1 MTEFLVR
8 RLVQSVFVLLGVS
21 VLVFVMLF
29 IVGDPAVVLLPPET
43 SLADLERFRHAM
55 GFDRPFH
62 EQYWD
67 FVSRAVRGDFG
78 ESLWYR
84 QPAGSLVLERL
95 PATFQLAI
103 AGMTIAVSLGLPLG
117 VAAAARRGSLVDY
130 VAGVFAVLGQSMPI
144 YWLGL
149 LLVLLLTVNLHALP
163 SSGTGTFSHLVMPAL
178 TLGLYSTARV
188 MRLTRSGMLDVLSQD
203 YIRTARSKGLHSRV
217 VLTRHALRNALV
229 PIVTYLG
236 LETGNLLGG
245 AVVVETIFAW
255 PGVGRLAVD
264 AIDTRDYILLQAIV
278 AIVATTFV
286 VVNLAVDLLYPL
298 LDPRIRLARRRT

>member
-1 MTEFLVR
+1 
-8 RLVQSVFVLLGVS
+8 
-21 VLVFVMLF
+21 
-29 IVGDPAVVLLPPET
+29 
-43 SLADLERFRHAM
+43 
-55 GFDRPFH
+55 
-62 EQYWD
+62 
-67 FVSRAVRGDFG
+67 
-78 ESLWYR
+78 
-84 QPAGSLVLERL
+84 
-95 PATFQLAI
+95 
-103 AGMTIAVSLGLPLG
+103 
-117 VAAAARRGSLVDY
+117 
-130 VAGVFAVLGQSMPI
+130 
-144 YWLGL
+144 
-149 LLVLLLTVNLHALP
+149 
-163 SSGTGTFSHLVMPAL
+163 
-178 TLGLYSTARV
+178 